1 MTEYKSTKEQI
12 LYKHNGFPKTF
23 IAPCTRKK
31 LRDGFTAVVDVLT
44 VYVKNVSLICRYI
57 SVLFNFNNF
66 YFCTFGSL
74 IEDFLQSHKIENN
87 FLLRFRGFNT
97 AKDFFQYQRNLTN
110 FAVRFR

>member
-23 IAPCTRKK
+23 ITPCTRKK

-57 SVLFNFNNF
+57 SLLFNFNNF
-66 YFCTFGSL
+66 YFYTFGSK

-87 FLLRFRGFNT
+87 FLLMFRGFNSV
-97 AKDFFQYQRNLTN
+97 KDFFQYRRNLTN
-110 FAVRFR
+110 YALRLI

>member
-23 IAPCTRKK
+23 ITPCIRKR
-31 LRDGFTAVVDVLT
+31 LRDGFTGVVDVLT

-57 SVLFNFNNF
+57 SLLFNFNNF
-66 YFCTFGSL
+66 YFYTFGSL
-74 IEDFLQSHKIENN
+74 IEDFLQCHKIKNN

-97 AKDFFQYQRNLTN
+97 AKDIFQYWRNLTN